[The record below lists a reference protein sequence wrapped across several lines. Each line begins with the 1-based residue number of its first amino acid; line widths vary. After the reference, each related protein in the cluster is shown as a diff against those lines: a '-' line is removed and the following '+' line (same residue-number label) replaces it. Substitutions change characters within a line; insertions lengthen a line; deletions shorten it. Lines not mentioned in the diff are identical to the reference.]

1 MELLAILGVLV
12 VIGVVCWMVI
22 PRVAKVATTGRAV
35 RSWEKR
41 FAEQER
47 EDDRQRQREED
58 WELLRSQDWSNA
70 PCPALCSECKEGEG
84 ESEMS
89 WLSESSSD
97 HPADVFIHQAMFV
110 LKGFCVQCKMRSVL
124 DE

>member
-1 MELLAILGVLV
+1 MRDPESTRHRGD
-12 VIGVVCWMVI
+12 
-22 PRVAKVATTGRAV
+22 TNV
-35 RSWEKR
+35 RDEVSPYGKR
-41 FAEQER
+41 EAE
-47 EDDRQRQREED
+47 RQRQREED
-58 WELLRSQDWSNA
+58 WERLRSQDWSA
-70 PCPALCSECKEGEG
+70 VPCPALCSECKAGKG

-110 LKGFCVQCKMRSVL
+110 LDGFCVQCKMRSVL